1 MPGLYSEGNGRKD
14 AGRRHTKNFLEG
26 TIESSIREIWHHMS
40 AAGFSIT
47 STSTESTSA
56 RAARY
61 LWAVTRLC
69 MGWVFL
75 WPFLDKM
82 FGLGHET
89 TRAHAWI
96 NGGSP
101 STGFLSGSVGPF
113 AGFYQAIAGA
123 ALVNWLFMLG
133 LLGIALAL
141 LLGVGMRIATVA
153 GAIMVILMWSASLPP
168 QDDVFMDNHII
179 YALVL
184 LGLALV
190 HAGNTFGL
198 GQWWTQT
205 SLVRRFP
212 WLA

>member
-1 MPGLYSEGNGRKD
+1 MNASVYSTQSTTLET
-14 AGRRHTKNFLEG
+14 TK
-26 TIESSIREIWHHMS
+26 S
-40 AAGFSIT
+40 AT
-47 STSTESTSA
+47 VETTSA
-56 RAARY
+56 KATRY

-75 WPFLDKM
+75 WPFLDKL

-89 TRAHAWI
+89 TAAHAWI

-101 STGFLSGSVGPF
+101 SFGFLSGATGPF
-113 AGFYQAIAGA
+113 AGIYQSIAGA
-123 ALVNWLFMLG
+123 GLVNWLFMIG

-141 LLGVGMRIATVA
+141 LLGIGVRIAA
-153 GAIMVILMWSASLPP
+153 ASAAIMVILMWSASLPP

-184 LGLALV
+184 IGLALV
-190 HAGNTFGL
+190 GAGKTLGFGS
-198 GQWWTQT
+198 WWAQT